1 MIIIYVEETF
11 ARGLVLRR
19 VPDLRRPMSIPAE
32 IDDVELRQRLES
44 KQPRD
49 GNVQQSQSGE
59 WLRWLFADDHRCS
72 ILDAR
77 LAAEQARVGLQ
88 DGWTQDDL
96 DEQRKM
102 IVLELLRG
110 D

>member
-44 KQPRD
+44 KQ
-49 GNVQQSQSGE
+49 V
-59 WLRWLFADDHRCS
+59 
-72 ILDAR
+72 
-77 LAAEQARVGLQ
+77 AAQGWECPTIAERRVAPVALC
-88 DGWTQDDL
+88 
-96 DEQRKM
+96 
-102 IVLELLRG
+102 
-110 D
+110 

>member
-32 IDDVELRQRLES
+32 IDDVELRQRLERL

-49 GNVQQSQSGE
+49 GNVQQT
-59 WLRWLFADDHRCS
+59 
-72 ILDAR
+72 I
-77 LAAEQARVGLQ
+77 AERRVAPVALC
-88 DGWTQDDL
+88 
-96 DEQRKM
+96 
-102 IVLELLRG
+102 
-110 D
+110 